1 MPTTITSSGIIFN
14 DTTSIT
20 SANTFIPRP
29 ATATAGQILA
39 FNGSTST
46 WVASAAP
53 QGGGGGAPIEV
64 FQNVAAGASVIDTSV
79 AALFRITL
87 NANTTFTFTNA
98 PQPPKVGSFL
108 LHTIGDGTQR
118 TIVWPNNIR
127 WPGLTP
133 VVSWAAGKVD
143 TYSFLTTDAGA
154 TWFAYIVYQN
164 Q

>member
-20 SANTFIPRP
+20 SANVFIAKP
-29 ATATAGQILA
+29 ATATAGQFLT
-39 FNGSTST
+39 FSGVTSA
-46 WVASAAP
+46 WVAGAAP
-53 QGGGGGAPIEV
+53 TGSGGAPVEV
-64 FQNVAAGASVIDTSV
+64 FQNVNAGAATIDTAA
-79 AALFRITL
+79 AALFRVTL

-98 PQPPKVGSFL
+98 PQSPKVGSFL
-108 LHTIGDGTQR
+108 LHTIGDGTPR
-118 TIVWPNNIR
+118 TIVWPSSVR

-133 VVSWAAGKVD
+133 VVSWVTGKVD

-154 TWFAYIVYQN
+154 TWFAYVVYQN

>member
-14 DTTSIT
+14 DTTSLT
-20 SANTFIPRP
+20 SANAFIARP
-29 ATATAGQILA
+29 ATAAAGQILT

-53 QGGGGGAPIEV
+53 AGGGGAPVEV
-64 FQNVAAGASVIDTSV
+64 FQNVAAGTAVIDTSL
-79 AALFRITL
+79 AALYRITL
-87 NANTTFTFTNA
+87 TANTTFTFTNA
-98 PQPPKVGSFL
+98 PQTPKVGSFL
-108 LHTIGDGTQR
+108 LHTIGDGTPR
-118 TIVWPNNIR
+118 TIVWPTNIR

-133 VVSWAAGKVD
+133 IVGWAAGRVD

-154 TWFAYIVYQN
+154 NWFAYVVYQD